1 MMVTVGS
8 GKDRRVVFPSA
19 CYLFW
24 ADCRPVATVICAVEV
39 CGRLQLKKT
48 IEPAACHPSF
58 DPFNDF
64 VILDI
69 AGPHR
74 GRQGPDLEK

>member
-24 ADCRPVATVICAVEV
+24 ADCRPVATV
-39 CGRLQLKKT
+39 
-48 IEPAACHPSF
+48 
-58 DPFNDF
+58 
-64 VILDI
+64 
-69 AGPHR
+69 
-74 GRQGPDLEK
+74 